1 VAVIAFDVLNQP
13 VHHRI
18 ISEVCN
24 YRSPANVCC
33 NSLQSINASRHNRD
47 SRTLSCKLSGQL
59 LADSS

>member
-1 VAVIAFDVLNQP
+1 MAVIAFDILNQP

-24 YRSPANVCC
+24 YRSATNFCC
-33 NSLQSINASRHNRD
+33 DSLQSINASRYNCD
-47 SRTLSCKLSGQL
+47 SRTLSCELSGQL